1 VDPFPKENNR
11 LMHIHTNIEPS
22 GAVTL
27 SIGGTFNAA
36 GVADFELALDAAR
49 RLAQPVFLD
58 LTRITL
64 IDRPTLKYLIDLL
77 HRDVRLVIC
86 PPHVEQWIARES
98 QTDEAIE

>member
-1 VDPFPKENNR
+1 MR
-11 LMHIHTNIEPS
+11 IQTNIEPS

-27 SIGGTFNAA
+27 TIGGTFNAA
-36 GVADFELALDAAR
+36 GVADFERALDEAR
-49 RLAQPVFLD
+49 RLVQPVFLD
-58 LTRITL
+58 LARIRL

-98 QTDEAIE
+98 QTDQAIE